1 MAEDHDNLAR
11 VSIFGHEYTVKA
23 QADANYIADVAQ
35 FVDQKMRDVE
45 KELPSSQSTSRIAI
59 LAAMS
64 ITDDYFAEKRQRN
77 NVINEVEEKAS
88 SLIDL
93 LDENLVPAQQLFSRI
108 RFLPKGGMNF
118 LSHQYD

>member
-88 SLIDL
+88 SLIEL
-93 LDENLVPAQQLFSRI
+93 LDENLVPA
-108 RFLPKGGMNF
+108 
-118 LSHQYD
+118 

>member
-1 MAEDHDNLAR
+1 MVEDHDNLVR

-23 QADANYIADVAQ
+23 QAEASYIADVAQ
-35 FVDQKMRDVE
+35 FVDQKMREVE
-45 KELPSSQSTSRIAI
+45 EELPSSQSTARIAI

-64 ITDDYFAEKRQRN
+64 ITDDYFSEKRQRN

-93 LDENLVPAQQLFSRI
+93 LDENLAPA
-108 RFLPKGGMNF
+108 
-118 LSHQYD
+118 